1 MALKQATAI
10 LKESGSLKRPSQK
23 TDAPTFRAPEGDSTV
38 WVEGDPCFE
47 FNDVDQAVLG
57 FVLSHSVLNCSF
69 GKRYR
74 GIASF
79 IQRYVLGIRDG
90 VPVYRRRRSTSFSAW
105 DKLLVSAITMSLWT

>member
-79 IQRYVLGIRDG
+79 IQRYTFLAFEMACRYTGEDAQLRSARGIN
-90 VPVYRRRRSTSFSAW
+90 SW
-105 DKLLVSAITMSLWT
+105 